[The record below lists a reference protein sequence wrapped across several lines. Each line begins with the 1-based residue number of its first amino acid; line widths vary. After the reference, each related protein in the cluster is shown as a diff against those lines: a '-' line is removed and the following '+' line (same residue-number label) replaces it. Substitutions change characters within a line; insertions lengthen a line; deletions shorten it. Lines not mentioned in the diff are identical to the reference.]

1 MSEPVLRALGLCKA
15 FEQGGARIEVLRGL
29 HLEIKPGERVAIFGR
44 SGAGKST
51 LLHLLAGLDDPDA
64 GEVWVGGARFSA
76 AGVGER
82 ARLRN
87 RHLGFVYQMHHLLP
101 EFSALENVLMPL
113 RLRGLT
119 KRTAAPEATAML
131 DAVGLGSRLAHR
143 PAELSGGERQRV
155 AVARA
160 LVGKPDLVLADE
172 PTGNLD
178 QDNAQQVF
186 DLMHTLSDEFAVALV
201 LVTHD
206 QGVAAGMHRTL
217 RLQAGALLD
226 AAQGPNTAGS
236 PP

>member
-1 MSEPVLRALGLCKA
+1 MSEPVLRAVGLCKG
-15 FEQGGARIEVLRGL
+15 FEQGGARIEVLRNL
-29 HLEIKPGERVAIFGR
+29 SLEVAPGERVAIFGR
-44 SGAGKST
+44 SGSGKST

-64 GEVWVGGARFSA
+64 GEVRVGGAPMSA
-76 AGVGER
+76 ASVGER

-87 RHLGFVYQMHHLLP
+87 RHLGFVYQLHHLLL

-113 RLRGLT
+113 RLRGLS
-119 KRTAAPEATAML
+119 KREAEPEAAAML
-131 DAVGLGSRLAHR
+131 GAVGLGARLAHR

-178 QDNAQQVF
+178 QDNAEQVF
-186 DLMHTLSDEFAVALV
+186 NLMRTLSEEFAVALV

-217 RLQAGALLD
+217 RLDNGVLNA
-226 AAQGPNTAGS
+226 
-236 PP
+236 

>member
-1 MSEPVLRALGLCKA
+1 MSEPVLRASGLCKGFA
-15 FEQGGARIEVLRGL
+15 QGGARIEVLRNL
-29 HLEIKPGERVAIFGR
+29 SLEVACGERVAIFGR
-44 SGAGKST
+44 SGSGKST
-51 LLHLLAGLDDPDA
+51 LLHLLAGLDDPDG
-64 GEVWVGGARFSA
+64 GEVRVGGAPMSA
-76 AGVGER
+76 VGAGER

-87 RHLGFVYQMHHLLP
+87 RHLGFVYQLHHLLL

-119 KRTAAPEATAML
+119 RREAEPEAAAML
-131 DAVGLGSRLAHR
+131 GAVGLGERLAHR

-178 QDNAQQVF
+178 QENAQQVF
-186 DLMHTLSDEFAVALV
+186 DLMRTLSEEFTVALV

-217 RLQAGALLD
+217 RLEGGVLR
-226 AAQGPNTAGS
+226 P
-236 PP
+236 